1 MKQKQTHRLT
11 DIENSLVVAMG
22 WGGGWRRDGLGVWG
36 LQMQTITCRMDKQDP
51 TVLHRE
57 H

>member
-22 WGGGWRRDGLGVWG
+22 WGGGMEEGWTGSLGFADANYY
-36 LQMQTITCRMDKQDP
+36 MQNG
-51 TVLHRE
+51 
-57 H
+57 